1 MAGANLYRVK
11 LVLDTGVPCEC
22 GAIEHNGELWLVP
35 NWVPHPDKGYTAP
48 ERMIPLARFEY
59 QTIGHPEELN
69 LLITGKVP
77 STLFFGP
84 IPSTMRQ
91 LFGVLERPD
100 IRFRTGGT
108 LN

>member
-1 MAGANLYRVK
+1 MADTKLYRVR
-11 LVLDTGVPCEC
+11 LVLDTGVPGEC
-22 GAIEHNGELWLVP
+22 GAIEYDGALWLVP
-35 NWVPHPDKGYTAP
+35 KWVPHPEAGYTTP
-48 ERMIPLARFEY
+48 ERMIPLAKFEY
-59 QTIGHPEELN
+59 QTIGRPEELN